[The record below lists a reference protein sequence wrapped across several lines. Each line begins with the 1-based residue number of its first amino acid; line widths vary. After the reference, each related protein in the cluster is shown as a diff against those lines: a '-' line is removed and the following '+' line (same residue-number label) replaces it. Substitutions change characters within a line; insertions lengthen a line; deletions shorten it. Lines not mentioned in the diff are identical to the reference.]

1 MIPPGLV
8 VTPPSSEEAAVC
20 PWCVL
25 LLEDCPGA
33 RFGEQMLSNLLQS
46 VLLIYWPWGGLVELM
61 CLGTGRSKMIP
72 EQPEVLNI
80 PSGIAE
86 GFSVLVQCC

>member
-8 VTPPSSEEAAVC
+8 VTPPCSEEAAVC

-46 VLLIYWPWGGLVELM
+46 ASHLLA
-61 CLGTGRSKMIP
+61 LGRAGRADVPGNWK
-72 EQPEVLNI
+72 
-80 PSGIAE
+80 
-86 GFSVLVQCC
+86 VQDDSRAA